1 MKKFFEAGI
10 EQSYIDGFI
19 DALKS
24 LAPSYDAEEDMT
36 YSDNPH
42 PIYHLTMASDLD
54 LATEE
59 SAYSAGRA
67 KAKEV
72 AEDIERMCAEEK
84 AMKEE
89 EEEDYPF

>member
-1 MKKFFEAGI
+1 MSNI

-36 YSDNPH
+36 YSDSPH
-42 PIYHLTMASDLD
+42 PIYHLMMASDLD
-54 LATEE
+54 LATEK
-59 SAYSAGRA
+59 SAYKAGE
-67 KAKEV
+67 KAAEAV

-84 AMKEE
+84 AMKEVE
-89 EEEDYPF
+89 YQGGDV